1 LKIHRRA
8 YLEEE
13 PDDEDLQASHT
24 DHHQAL
30 NDAEIEDP
38 SFRAPYC
45 AEIPVLAGAEVLLI
59 SRDG

>member
-13 PDDEDLQASHT
+13 PDNEDLQACHT

-30 NDAEIEDP
+30 NNAQIEDP
-38 SFRAPYC
+38 SFSTPHC
-45 AEIPVLAGAEVLLI
+45 TEIPVLAGAEVLLI